1 MNWGPISEQHSC
13 RNPRAIG
20 DSGGEPTKSSPSSF
34 EGAPTHPLRYSA
46 TDMRHAREAALAP
59 WVHVGLADGSVSPTD
74 WDQPVKT
81 FPDGPGA
88 WRQT

>member
-1 MNWGPISEQHSC
+1 MNWGPITQCHE
-13 RNPRAIG
+13 RNSRPIG
-20 DSGGEPTKSSPSSF
+20 ATGEPSRSSPTSF

-46 TDMRHAREAALAP
+46 TDMRHEREAALAP
-59 WVHVGLADGSVSPTD
+59 WTHVGLADGSVSPTD
-74 WDQPVKT
+74 WDQPVKS